1 MRTTCWL
8 LLLLL
13 IPATL
18 PAGEITVFAAS
29 SLTEALREVARH
41 YQQQHPLDQVA
52 LNFAGSQTLAMQLEQ
67 GAPADL
73 FISANRAVMDRLQHG
88 GLVKDAEPLLGN
100 RLVLAIRRD
109 LPHPPGSLAE
119 LNRSD
124 LLLVTGNPQA
134 PVGHYTRLLFDA
146 LATDPA
152 YGAGLVAALKNRIVS
167 EESRVKAIIAKLSL
181 GEADAGFVYQSDLG
195 TSRLTGMA
203 LPEQHNPQALYPL
216 AKVVGGSADSDRFY
230 RFLLS
235 AEAEGILRRHGFIGR
250 SRL

>member
-1 MRTTCWL
+1 MRTACWL

-29 SLTEALREVARH
+29 SLNEALTEIARH
-41 YQQQHPLDQVA
+41 YQRQHPRQRVV
-52 LNFAGSQTLAMQLEQ
+52 LNFAGSQTLAMQIEQ

-73 FISANRAVMDRLQHG
+73 FISADRAVMDRLQRG

-100 RLVLAIRRD
+100 RLVLATRRD
-109 LPHPPGSLAE
+109 LPHPPGRLSE

-124 LLLVTGNPQA
+124 LLLVIGNPQV
-134 PVGHYTRLLFDA
+134 PVGRYTRLLFA
-146 LATDPA
+146 GLAADPA
-152 YGAGLVAALKNRIVS
+152 YGAGLVAALERQVVS

-181 GEADAGFVYQSDLG
+181 GEADAGIVYRSDLG
-195 TSRLTGMA
+195 NSRLAGIP
-203 LPEQHNPQALYPL
+203 LPEQHNPRALYPL
-216 AKVVGGSADSDRFY
+216 AKVGGGSADSDRFY

-235 AEAEGILRRHGFIGR
+235 AGAEEIFRRHGFIGR